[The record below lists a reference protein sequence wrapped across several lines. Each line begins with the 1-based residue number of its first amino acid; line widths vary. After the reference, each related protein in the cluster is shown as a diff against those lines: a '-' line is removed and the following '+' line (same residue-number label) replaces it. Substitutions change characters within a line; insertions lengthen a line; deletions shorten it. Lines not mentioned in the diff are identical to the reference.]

1 MGERLTLRDLQ
12 QAARLELDGI
22 SESRKAELIA
32 QLEEAREL
40 RQTGSRANT
49 VAAAQDAISTVVNF
63 GVEVSIRV
71 IHVLLISDL
80 MSCSGSWRDSR
91 HGLGCRAS
99 GFLWGDTCT
108 TTSSPRSY
116 SPMEAALF
124 LRKSW
129 ALVVQTCWRSLNHGG
144 GEGTRVSIKVNVLD
158 LKVLNPYLQ
167 RPRSVRI

>member
-63 GVEVSIRV
+63 GVEVSNP
-71 IHVLLISDL
+71 
-80 MSCSGSWRDSR
+80 
-91 HGLGCRAS
+91 
-99 GFLWGDTCT
+99 CT
-108 TTSSPRSY
+108 TY
-116 SPMEAALF
+116 
-124 LRKSW
+124 
-129 ALVVQTCWRSLNHGG
+129 
-144 GEGTRVSIKVNVLD
+144 I
-158 LKVLNPYLQ
+158 
-167 RPRSVRI
+167 